1 MVRLSKMPLALLVM
15 TLGLAGCATQPVRY
29 QGLASSAQLAANP
42 QDKSGHVP
50 FAYVASNTDWSRYGA
65 FILDPVVIY
74 AGADGQF
81 RDVADKDKAELA
93 GYMQEQFASALK
105 AKFTAATTPGP
116 NTLRIR
122 VTLTGVETNV
132 PVLGTASKLVPAG
145 AVMNTVQTVRDKQG
159 MLSGSVSYAVEI
171 HDGASNSLLR
181 AYVSKQYPAAANVFE
196 SFGKLDA
203 ARAGIRKGADD
214 LIVQLGRAPR

>member
-1 MVRLSKMPLALLVM
+1 MRKLSKMSLALLVA
-15 TLGLAGCATQPVRY
+15 GALAGCATQPVRY
-29 QGLASSAQLAANP
+29 QGLASAAQLAANP
-42 QDKSGHVP
+42 QDKGGHIP
-50 FAYVASNTDWSRYGA
+50 FAYAASNTDWSRYGA
-65 FILDPVVIY
+65 FILDPVLIY

-81 RDVADKDKAELA
+81 RDVSEKDKRELA
-93 GYMQEQFASALK
+93 GYMQEQFAGALK
-105 AKFTAATTPGP
+105 TRFTAANTPGP
-116 NTLRIR
+116 NILRVR

-132 PVLGTASKLVPAG
+132 PVLGTVSKLVPAG

-171 HDGASNSLLR
+171 YDSPSNSLLR

-196 SFGKLDA
+196 SFGELDA

-214 LIVQLGRAPR
+214 LLVQLGRTPR